1 MGVYYVVET
10 MRSVYDRVSSKLV
23 IGKGKKRKGK
33 TTKMKKKH
41 KISLKPP
48 KPTERS
54 N

>member
-1 MGVYYVVET
+1 MTGVSYVVET

-41 KISLKPP
+41 KKIS
-48 KPTERS
+48 
-54 N
+54 